1 MAAGGEE
8 PGMAIGMMGLA
19 DTRSV
24 SMMQA
29 MSYQTGQAR
38 GGSSGKQ
45 ADGAAVSPAYS
56 LELTAKSNKSGPE
69 LQRLKRTGQIE
80 CQACKERKY
89 QDGSNDPG
97 VSFKAPGHIS
107 PESSAAVVM
116 SHEQEHVGNEQAKA
130 NQEDRE
136 VISQSVRLFTAVC
149 PECGKAYV
157 SGGETRTTTASK
169 PQKTESNSP
178 QGNQVDFSV

>member
-1 MAAGGEE
+1 
-8 PGMAIGMMGLA
+8 MAIGLAGLA
-19 DTRSV
+19 DVRSM

-29 MSYQTGQAR
+29 MSYQAGQAA
-38 GGSSGKQ
+38 GDNSGNQ
-45 ADGAAVSPAYS
+45 AAGATVSPAYS
-56 LELTAKSNKSGPE
+56 LELTAKSNKTGPE

-116 SHEQEHVGNEQAKA
+116 SHEQEHVGK
-130 NQEDRE
+130 
-136 VISQSVRLFTAVC
+136 SQPRRPRSHFSECPTVYLGLSGMWQGLRFRRRNAYDHSIKTA
-149 PECGKAYV
+149 EK
-157 SGGETRTTTASK
+157 
-169 PQKTESNSP
+169 
-178 QGNQVDFSV
+178 

>member
-1 MAAGGEE
+1 MAAGGERT
-8 PGMAIGMMGLA
+8 GMAIGLAGLA
-19 DTRSV
+19 DVRSM

-29 MSYQTGQAR
+29 MSYQAGQAA
-38 GGSSGKQ
+38 GDNSGNQ
-45 ADGAAVSPAYS
+45 AAGATVSPAYS
-56 LELTAKSNKSGPE
+56 LELTAKSNKTGPE

-136 VISQSVRLFTAVC
+136 VISQSVRLFTSVC

-169 PQKTESNSP
+169 PQKNESNSL
-178 QGNQVDFSV
+178 QGNKVDFSV

>member
-1 MAAGGEE
+1 MAAGGERT
-8 PGMAIGMMGLA
+8 GMAIGLAGLA
-19 DTRSV
+19 DVRSM
-24 SMMQA
+24 SMMQS
-29 MSYQTGQAR
+29 MSYQPGQADNAN
-38 GGSSGKQ
+38 SGKQ
-45 ADGAAVSPAYS
+45 GAVGAFSPAYS
-56 LELTAKSNKSGPE
+56 LELTAKTNKFGPE
-69 LQRLKRTGQIE
+69 LQQLKRSGKIE

-136 VISQSVRLFTAVC
+136 VISQSVRLFTSVC

-169 PQKTESNSP
+169 PQKNESNSL
-178 QGNQVDFSV
+178 QGNKVDFSV